1 MKRSP
6 PSSRRPRPSSP
17 GTGPK
22 SSPWSLVDE
31 PLSEPFRLEPAP
43 GLVVAGKYRLE
54 RLIRKG
60 GMSSVWE
67 ARSLEPEQPVAVKIM
82 SATPSKGAEALAR
95 AKHEGRL
102 AEMIRSPNVVAIFDV
117 GVDRGLP
124 YLVMELLTGEDL
136 GTRPRRLRRISLT
149 EASRILD
156 QVASGLEKAHEAGIV
171 HRDLKPDNIFLARV
185 GDEEVAKIL
194 DFGMAKI
201 IVGGAELGQ
210 GSAQEGPLIGTPFAM
225 SPEQAK
231 RQPIDHRSDIW
242 SLGVVLFRALTGVR
256 PFRAKSI
263 GELLTQISSD
273 PIPAPSSLNPSLP
286 PEIDAFFEKALA
298 REPSERFPSATALAR
313 AFAELAAAIRAAG
326 GDETTGAPASS
337 LPLSSMDFSSD
348 FYTPPIVFK
357 EAPGETTAP
366 AGGEAH
372 RPLEITSA
380 PAPPADPSSG
390 RASRARIFLGLGVA
404 LAALLAAGLAAL
416 LLSGPG

>member
-1 MKRSP
+1 M
-6 PSSRRPRPSSP
+6 
-17 GTGPK
+17 
-22 SSPWSLVDE
+22 
-31 PLSEPFRLEPAP
+31 SEPFRLEPAP

-67 ARSLEPEQPVAVKIM
+67 ARNLEPEQPVAIKIM
-82 SATPSKGAEALAR
+82 SATPNKGAEALAR
-95 AKHEGRL
+95 VKHEGRL
-102 AEMIRSPNVVAIFDV
+102 AEMIRSPNVVAILDAS
-117 GVDRGLP
+117 VDRGLP

-136 GTRPRRLRRISLT
+136 GTRLRRLRRISIT

-171 HRDLKPDNIFLARV
+171 HRDLKPDNIFLAKV

-201 IVGGAELGQ
+201 IVRGAELGQ

-231 RQPIDHRSDIW
+231 RQPVDHRSDIW

-263 GELLTQISSD
+263 GELLTQISSE

-313 AFAELAAAIRAAG
+313 AFAELAAAIREAG
-326 GDETTGAPASS
+326 GDRTSGPPASS
-337 LPLSSMDFSSD
+337 LPLSSMDYSSD

-380 PAPPADPSSG
+380 PAPLADPSRG

-404 LAALLAAGLAAL
+404 LAALLAAGLAAF

>member
-1 MKRSP
+1 M
-6 PSSRRPRPSSP
+6 
-17 GTGPK
+17 
-22 SSPWSLVDE
+22 
-31 PLSEPFRLEPAP
+31 SEPFRLEPAP

-67 ARSLEPEQPVAVKIM
+67 ARNLEPEQPVAIKIM
-82 SATPSKGAEALAR
+82 SATPNKGAEALAR
-95 AKHEGRL
+95 VKHEGRL
-102 AEMIRSPNVVAIFDV
+102 AEMIRSPNVVAILDAS
-117 GVDRGLP
+117 VDRGLP

-136 GTRPRRLRRISLT
+136 GTRLRRLRRISIT

-171 HRDLKPDNIFLARV
+171 HRDLKPDNIFLAKV

-201 IVGGAELGQ
+201 IVRGAELGQ

-231 RQPIDHRSDIW
+231 RQPVDHRSDIW

-263 GELLTQISSD
+263 GELLTQISSE

-313 AFAELAAAIRAAG
+313 AFAELAAAIREAG
-326 GDETTGAPASS
+326 GDRTSGVPTSS
-337 LPLSSMDFSSD
+337 LPLSSMDYSSD
-348 FYTPPIVFK
+348 FYTPPVVFK

-366 AGGEAH
+366 AGGEAP
-372 RPLEITSA
+372 RPLEIVNV
-380 PAPPADPSSG
+380 PASPADPLSG